1 VFVELH
7 LMYDG
12 QEFSLQRKQFKYH
25 QLSYKPS
32 EATEVALNDHDFKVR
47 LAEHVTSFDN
57 TLD

>member
-12 QEFSLQRKQFKYH
+12 QEFSLQRKQFKNR
-25 QLSYKPS
+25 QLSCRPS